1 MAEVVQDRSGSGEES
16 QTIIQESRFTDF
28 EPEILAFC
36 CEH

>member
-1 MAEVVQDRSGSGEES
+1 MTEIVHDREESAEES
-16 QTIIQESRFTDF
+16 QAEIQESRFTDF

>member
-1 MAEVVQDRSGSGEES
+1 MEAAQEKMVSG
-16 QTIIQESRFTDF
+16 QEPLAPHDSRLTDF

>member
-1 MAEVVQDRSGSGEES
+1 MTEIVHDRMESGEES
-16 QTIIQESRFTDF
+16 QAAVQESRFTDF